1 MGKKE
6 LELFTLQVDGFE
18 VTNVPTELIGTEFV
32 LGIEPPTGED
42 EIRIEG
48 NKVTIHGLTRDIA
61 NAVQLCLLDY
71 YGKNRRAPDK
81 DEVRGFIRTASM
93 KAALTER
100 KPAAN

>member
-1 MGKKE
+1 MDKKE

-32 LGIEPPTGED
+32 VGIEPPTGED

-48 NKVTIHGLTRDIA
+48 SKVTIHGLTQDVA

-71 YGKNRRAPDK
+71 YGKNHRMPDK
-81 DEVRGFIRTASM
+81 DEVRSFIRGASM
-93 KAALTER
+93 KAVLTTK

>member
-1 MGKKE
+1 MGKKD

-18 VTNVPTELIGTEFV
+18 VTSVPTELIGTEFV
-32 LGIEPPTGED
+32 VGVEPPTGED
-42 EIRIEG
+42 EIKIDG
-48 NKVTIHGLTRDIA
+48 NKVTIHGLTQDVA

-81 DEVRGFIRTASM
+81 DEVRGFIRSASM
-93 KAALTER
+93 KAALKTQ